1 MAKLIS
7 GTRVYGSAT
16 VDGALIAGAGSG
28 FMNLVGFTTGTS
40 VSYTLPSALQY
51 AGAKFKVTIIGAGGS
66 GGGTAVTAGQMGGG
80 GGSAAVVIAY
90 ITVVSSVY
98 TLTYSVAGT
107 TAAGAAGAAGNAG
120 GTSSIIY
127 NSVTYSASGG
137 LGGTLATS
145 VLAGGQGGTPS
156 PSAFATT
163 NAFGIIGNPGHAGG
177 VMAATT
183 NVAGIG
189 ANTPLGW
196 GQGGVMPETAAGQAG
211 QPGTGYGAGG
221 SGARNGTGAATT
233 RAGGTGAPGLII
245 IEY

>member
-66 GGGTAVTAGQMGGG
+66 GGGTAVTAGQMGSG

-163 NAFGIIGNPGHAGG
+163 NAFGIAGNPGHAGG

-221 SGARNGTGAATT
+221 SGARNGTGAATS

>member
-28 FMNLVGFTTGTS
+28 FMNLVAFTTGTS
-40 VSYTLPSALQY
+40 VTYTLPSVLQY
-51 AGAKFKVTIIGAGGS
+51 AGAKFKATIIGAGGS
-66 GGGTAVTAGQMGGG
+66 GGGTAATAGQMGGG
-80 GGSAAVVIAY
+80 GGSAAVVVAY

-98 TLTYSVAGT
+98 TLTYTVAGT
-107 TAAGAAGAAGNAG
+107 TAAGAAGAAGVAG
-120 GTSSIIY
+120 SPSSIVY
-127 NSVTYSASGG
+127 NSVTYSAGGG

-145 VLAGGQGGTPS
+145 VLAGGAGGTPS
-156 PSAFATT
+156 PSAFGTT
-163 NAFGIIGNPGHAGG
+163 NVMGLTGYPGNAGG

-183 NVAGIG
+183 NITGIG
-189 ANTPLGW
+189 AHTPLGW

-221 SGARNGTGAATT
+221 SGARNGTGATA

>member
-28 FMNLVGFTTGTS
+28 FMNLIGFTTGTS
-40 VSYTLPSALQY
+40 VTYSLPSALQY
-51 AGAKFKVTIIGAGGS
+51 NGAKFKVTIIGAGGS
-66 GGGTAVTAGQMGGG
+66 GGGTAATAGQMGGG

-90 ITVVSSVY
+90 ITVVNSLY
-98 TLTYSVAGT
+98 ILTYSVAGT

-145 VLAGGQGGTPS
+145 VLAGGAGGTPS
-156 PSAFATT
+156 PALFALV
-163 NAFGIIGNPGHAGG
+163 NAVGYYGFPGGAGG

-183 NVAGIG
+183 NVFGG
-189 ANTPLGW
+189 GGHTPLGW
-196 GQGGVMPETAAGQAG
+196 GQGGVMPVTAAGAAG
-211 QPGTGYGAGG
+211 ENGQGYGAGG
-221 SGARNGTGAATT
+221 SGARNGTGATA
-233 RAGGTGAPGLII
+233 RAGGLGAPGLII

>member
-1 MAKLIS
+1 MAKLNS
-7 GTRVYGSAT
+7 GTRVYGSFQTDA
-16 VDGALIAGAGSG
+16 AIISPAGAG
-28 FMNLVGFTTGTS
+28 FMNLVAFTSGTS
-40 VSYTLPSALQY
+40 VSYSLPSALQY

-66 GGGTAVTAGQMGGG
+66 GGGTAITAGQMGGG
-80 GGSAAVVIAY
+80 GGSGAVVIAY
-90 ITVVSSVY
+90 ITVVASVY
-98 TLTYSVAGT
+98 TLTYTVAGT

-120 GTSSIIY
+120 SASSVIY
-127 NSVTYSASGG
+127 NSVTYSAGGG

-145 VLAGGQGGTPS
+145 VLAGGAGGTPS
-156 PSAFATT
+156 PSAFGTT
-163 NAFGIIGNPGHAGG
+163 NVMGLTGYPGHAGG
-177 VMAATT
+177 VQAATT

-211 QPGTGYGAGG
+211 QPGTGYGSGG

>member
-28 FMNLVGFTTGTS
+28 FMNLVAFTTGSS
-40 VSYTLPSALQY
+40 VTYTLPAALQY
-51 AGAKFKVTIIGAGGS
+51 AGAKFKATIIGAGGS
-66 GGGTAVTAGQMGGG
+66 GGGTAATAGQMGGG
-80 GGSAAVVIAY
+80 GGSSSVVVAY

-98 TLTYSVAGT
+98 TLTYTVAGT
-107 TAAGAAGAAGNAG
+107 TAAGTAGAAGAAGAP
-120 GTSSIIY
+120 SSIVY
-127 NSVTYSASGG
+127 NSVTYSAGGG

-145 VLAGGQGGTPS
+145 VLAGGAGGTAS
-156 PSAFATT
+156 PSL
-163 NAFGIIGNPGHAGG
+163 FGTANVMGLTGYPGGAGG

-189 ANTPLGW
+189 ANTPLGF

-221 SGARNGTGAATT
+221 SGARNGTGATT